1 MKAQQDLAEPA
12 WLAQIAQQDRAAL
25 SQLYDRYHRIIYAVA
40 FRVLN
45 SAEEAEEVVIDVFSQ
60 VWRTANRYDP
70 ERSRVDSWLFMMTRS
85 RALDRLRAL
94 QRAAKAVAASVEV
107 AQIPFS
113 AQIPDPIED
122 VLINERRDRVL
133 AALQELPENQRLVL
147 ELAYYQG
154 LTQAEIA
161 ARTGEAL
168 GTIKTRIRL
177 GLSKLR
183 GIIDSV

>member
-1 MKAQQDLAEPA
+1 
-12 WLAQIAQQDRAAL
+12 
-25 SQLYDRYHRIIYAVA
+25 
-40 FRVLN
+40 
-45 SAEEAEEVVIDVFSQ
+45 
-60 VWRTANRYDP
+60 
-70 ERSRVDSWLFMMTRS
+70 MMTRS

-107 AQIPFS
+107 AKIPFS

-133 AALQELPENQRLVL
+133 AAMQELPDNQRLVL

-161 ARTGEAL
+161 DRTGEAL

-183 GIIDSV
+183 GVLDPA